1 MKSNMG
7 AEKAVEIWKRVP
19 GRFDARTLGESLKE
33 VAIDYIETEDSNLQ
47 SRWFQSESDADLFIW
62 TDINRKKLTSIEEII
77 KYQLSF
83 FGQVVEWS
91 IFDGV
96 RTGVIIENEIH
107 GENPSEVIEFD
118 QQPQLGPLE
127 QASSLL
133 RFVGALDLI
142 EQQHLI
148 SVLSQKAKLPVGSVK
163 LKSKS
168 TRSTFQTLLKWMH
181 IKK

>member
-1 MKSNMG
+1 MG

-19 GRFDARTLGESLKE
+19 SHFDPRALGESLKE

-62 TDINRKKLTSIEEII
+62 TDVNRKKLANAQEII

-96 RTGVIIENEIH
+96 RTGVIIENEIQ
-107 GENPSEVIEFD
+107 GESPSEVIEFD
-118 QQPQLGPLE
+118 QHPQMKPIE
-127 QASSLL
+127 QATRLL
-133 RFVGALDLI
+133 RFVTELGHV
-142 EQQHLI
+142 EQQYLI
-148 SVLSQKAKLPVGSVK
+148 SVLSQKGLAPITLEKQR
-163 LKSKS
+163 SKS
-168 TRSTFQTLLKWMH
+168 ARATFQSLLKWMH
-181 IKK
+181 LKK

>member
-1 MKSNMG
+1 MG
-7 AEKAVEIWKRVP
+7 AEKEIEIWNHVP
-19 GRFDARTLGESLKE
+19 NRFDPRALGESLKE
-33 VAIDYIETEDSNLQ
+33 VAIDYIVTEDSNLQ

-62 TDINRKKLTSIEEII
+62 TDVNHKKLASDPEVI

-118 QQPQLGPLE
+118 QHPQMHSVE
-127 QASSLL
+127 QASKLL
-133 RFVGALDLI
+133 GFVTELAQN
-142 EQQHLI
+142 EQDHLI
-148 SVLSQKAKLPVGSVK
+148 SVLSQKATSPQTGGKLQ
-163 LKSKS
+163 SKS
-168 TRSTFQTLLKWMH
+168 ERSKFQALLKWIH

>member
-1 MKSNMG
+1 MG
-7 AEKAVEIWKRVP
+7 AEKEIEIWNRIP
-19 GRFDARTLGESLKE
+19 IHFDPRTLGESLKE
-33 VAIDYIETEDSNLQ
+33 IAIDYIETEDSNLQ
-47 SRWFQSESDADLFIW
+47 SRWFQSDSDADLFIW
-62 TDINRKKLTSIEEII
+62 TDVNQKKLSSDSEVI

-118 QQPQLGPLE
+118 QHPQLGSVE
-127 QASSLL
+127 QATRLL
-133 RFVGALDLI
+133 GFVSELAQN
-142 EQQHLI
+142 EQKHLI
-148 SVLSQKAKLPVGSVK
+148 DVLSQKALAPLHSAKRQSRCE
-163 LKSKS
+163 
-168 TRSTFQTLLKWMH
+168 RSTFQALLKWMR